1 MMHPLRLILLSS
13 LAVACAFF
21 EPDDDG
27 DGLSDVEERSL
38 GTDPQLV
45 DSDADGL
52 PDAIEVDA
60 GTDPLLGDTDGD
72 GGADGDE
79 VAVGTDPL
87 DAQSGPYPTGWPQ
100 LSVASW
106 EAWSELPECQ
116 RGVIVGCRAPDVAL
130 PDYRGFD
137 FRTRDVV
144 ANETDMSLVIV
155 SHGGQ
160 TGAMAAEFENGDAI
174 YADMMAGELFDI
186 DWTWLHS
193 AVASDR
199 VRLNFV
205 SYNAGLPGTPDDQVA
220 WSEAIAAS
228 GFIADESDTPVLW
241 DRDGD
246 FLAWLGPRPTPHLVL
261 LDRELRVITRDYF
274 EEVGVRGLD
283 VLASVVAGAPDV
295 IQPAR

>member
-27 DGLSDVEERSL
+27 DGLSDVEERGL
-38 GTDPQLV
+38 GTDPRLV

-52 PDAIEVDA
+52 PDAVEVDA
-60 GTDPLLGDTDGD
+60 GTDPLLGDSDGD
-72 GGADGDE
+72 GGVDGDE

-137 FRTRDVV
+137 FRFRDT
-144 ANETDMSLVIV
+144 AAFGSDLTLVIA
-155 SHGGQ
+155 SHGQ
-160 TGAMAAEFENGDAI
+160 LTGSMVRSAALGSPFF
-174 YADMMAGELFDI
+174 ADVLQDEVFDI
-186 DWTWLHS
+186 DWTWLYD
-193 AVASDR
+193 AMGTQRVAL
-199 VRLNFV
+199 VFV
-205 SYNAGLPGTPDDQVA
+205 SYEAGVEGTPIDQGQ

-228 GFIADESDTPVLW
+228 GFVAEESDTPVLW

-246 FLAWLGPRPTPHLVL
+246 FLAWLGPRSTPHFVL